1 MPKMVMLIT
10 AQIDR
15 GIEVAEAWEAA
26 GATGITLI
34 DSYGLH
40 NLRERSQSLE
50 LSLFVSMAN
59 VMRQIEQ
66 TNQTLITVVDEEL
79 VDSIVDAACEVLG
92 GLKDAN
98 SGVIFVLPVEGVH
111 GISAS
116 KRQNNDRS

>member
-26 GATGITLI
+26 GASGVTLI

-40 NLRERSQSLE
+40 NLRERSKSME
-50 LSLFVSMAN
+50 ISLFVSMAS

-66 TNQTLITVVDEEL
+66 TNQTLLTVVDEEL
-79 VDSIVDAACEVLG
+79 VDTIVDAACNILG
-92 GLKDAN
+92 NLKDAN
-98 SGVIFVLPVEGVH
+98 SGVIFVLPVDNIF
-111 GISAS
+111 GISSS
-116 KRQNNDRS
+116 KRQNND